1 VTDKAGVRDLDR
13 IKESRVP
20 VHGKYALMMIIMMVI
35 IMIVKIRNIGPY
47 YLRITNPL
55 QT

>member
-13 IKESRVP
+13 IKESRV
-20 VHGKYALMMIIMMVI
+20 HGKYALMMIMVI
-35 IMIVKIRNIGPY
+35 IMIVKTRNIGPY

>member
-1 VTDKAGVRDLDR
+1 M
-13 IKESRVP
+13 
-20 VHGKYALMMIIMMVI
+20 HGKYALMMIIMVI
-35 IMIVKIRNIGPY
+35 IMIVKTRNIGPY